1 MMSYIDTIKHE
12 LVGQFNGLPIY
23 HPLESETSNQWG
35 DYDFNCTPDN
45 LVLGGGAGEHPAL
58 VLHDLGGL
66 SAYYILHCIENSDL
80 PKDTI
85 NRVWDIA
92 HRTKEHLEFC
102 GWSMGQIHRF
112 VENSKS
118 EVNNTPFNSDT
129 DNIEN
134 WIKYSIGEFIFY
146 SLPELN
152 PDYQEIINLEGMKD
166 NFLGYWFCNVTCP
179 PPNYIKS
186 RKQAM
191 QETGF
196 EQNGFFR
203 WDFIYSVQDE

>member
-23 HPLESETSNQWG
+23 HPLESETSNKWG

-66 SAYYILHCIENSDL
+66 SAHYILHCIENFDL
-80 PKDTI
+80 PEETI
-85 NRVWDIA
+85 NRVCDIA
-92 HRTKEHLEFC
+92 YRTEEHLEFC

-118 EVNNTPFNSDT
+118 EVNSTPFNPDMY
-129 DNIEN
+129 NIEN